1 MATPKINLDCLTR
14 RHRVKV
20 ASKVTVEQCSLA
32 VGDVVGHENDVSASR
47 MNNAIVLF
55 LSTVEKAFDVV
66 QTGIEID
73 AQYVSVLPLSSPS
86 KKITLS
92 NVPPFLDDELLLR
105 ELSKYSKVVS
115 QVKKVLVG
123 CKSPLLSHVVSF
135 RRQVHLVLKQDCDFN
150 AVFKLNVGGF
160 DYTVYATSETMRC
173 FGCGRVGH
181 LNRNCTYRK
190 NKAST
195 PTDAPADVSVNENS
209 GETARPETSAA
220 DGGAGSDANLSG
232 PEQENL
238 NDKESTEVDSNE
250 ASESNGVEVVQTV
263 ADVGPI
269 VHAEV
274 NMNETDVSAAV
285 AEIAVYEVAE
295 TEATVEVV
303 ESLCNPAGIEAD
315 RKRTTQIET
324 KQGEEEVSDMLTEE
338 NTFKVPKTKRKMQ
351 SQHKVSKQS
360 KTDIDIDLQTDENA
374 MESDGYST
382 DSSSQEN
389 YPPLVVVY
397 SIKEISHFLQTTKF
411 QRNVKIE
418 EYFSNLQQFISD
430 AKYLMKSNDG
440 EGFTDQEMFR
450 LKKIVHKLRKGESID
465 DDTK

>member
-1 MATPKINLDCLTR
+1 
-14 RHRVKV
+14 
-20 ASKVTVEQCSLA
+20 
-32 VGDVVGHENDVSASR
+32 
-47 MNNAIVLF
+47 
-55 LSTVEKAFDVV
+55 
-66 QTGIEID
+66 
-73 AQYVSVLPLSSPS
+73 
-86 KKITLS
+86 
-92 NVPPFLDDELLLR
+92 
-105 ELSKYSKVVS
+105 
-115 QVKKVLVG
+115 
-123 CKSPLLSHVVSF
+123 
-135 RRQVHLVLKQDCDFN
+135 
-150 AVFKLNVGGF
+150 
-160 DYTVYATSETMRC
+160 MR
-173 FGCGRVGH
+173 
-181 LNRNCTYRK
+181 T
-190 NKAST
+190 A
-195 PTDAPADVSVNENS
+195 

-250 ASESNGVEVVQTV
+250 ASEYNGVEEVETV

-285 AEIAVYEVAE
+285 AETAVYEVAE

-324 KQGEEEVSDMLTEE
+324 KRGEEEISDMLTEE

-397 SIKEISHFLQTTKF
+397 SIKEMS
-411 QRNVKIE
+411 
-418 EYFSNLQQFISD
+418 FSSD
-430 AKYLMKSNDG
+430 YQIPTECQDRRIFFELTA
-440 EGFTDQEMFR
+440 
-450 LKKIVHKLRKGESID
+450 IH
-465 DDTK
+465 